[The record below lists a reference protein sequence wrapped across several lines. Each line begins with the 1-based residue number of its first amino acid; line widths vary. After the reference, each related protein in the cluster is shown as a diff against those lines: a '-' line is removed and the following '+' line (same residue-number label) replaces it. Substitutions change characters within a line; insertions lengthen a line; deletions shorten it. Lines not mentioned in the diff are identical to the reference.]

1 MTGESM
7 TSRFSRFGVIGGGAW
22 GTALAQLLAAD
33 GAPVRLWARE
43 ADVVA
48 AINADHSNPAF
59 LPGAALSPSLT
70 ATDDLADMADHDAL
84 LVVVPVPFLRA
95 VLAELPAGDAPL
107 IFCSK
112 GMEAGSFAFPIDI
125 ARDLAPQRPH
135 AVLSGPTFAH
145 EVAAGLPTAITLAAA
160 DAGLAAD
167 LAQALA
173 RPHFRPYVSTDVI
186 GAEIGGAVKNI
197 LAIACGIVD
206 GAGLGLNARAA
217 LISRGFAEMTRFG
230 LARGA
235 QAETLAGLAGLGDL
249 VLTCTS
255 SNSRNFALGQGLGR
269 GEPAE
274 ALMADRR
281 TVAEG
286 AFSAPVVVAAA
297 RADGIDMPITDT
309 VARLV
314 AGETRVTEAVQAL
327 LSRPLRSEGR

>member
-1 MTGESM
+1 M
-7 TSRFSRFGVIGGGAW
+7 TSYSDFGVVGGGAW
-22 GTALAQLLAAD
+22 GTALAQMLAAE

-43 ADVVA
+43 AEVVA
-48 AINADHSNPAF
+48 AINADHRNPLF
-59 LPGAALSPSLT
+59 LPGADLSPSLT
-70 ATDDLADMADHDAL
+70 ATGDLSGLADCDAL
-84 LVVVPVPFLRA
+84 LIVVPVPFLRA
-95 VLAELPAGDAPL
+95 VLMDLPSTTAPL
-107 IFCSK
+107 VFCSK

-125 ARDLAPQRPH
+125 AKALCPDRQL

-145 EVAAGLPTAITLAAA
+145 EVAAGLPTAITLAATDSRTA
-160 DAGLAAD
+160 DDIARG
-167 LAQALA
+167 LA
-173 RPHFRPYVSTDVI
+173 RPHFRPYVSTDMI
-186 GAEIGGAVKNI
+186 GAEIGGAVKNV

-235 QAETLAGLAGLGDL
+235 AVETLAGLAGLGDL

-269 GEPAE
+269 GADI
-274 ALMADRR
+274 ATLMADRR

-286 AFSAPVVVAAA
+286 AFSAPVIAAAA
-297 RADGIDMPITDT
+297 RADGIDMPITDA

-314 AGETRVTEAVQAL
+314 AGEIRASEAIQAL
-327 LSRPLRSEGR
+327 LSRPLRPEGR

>member
-1 MTGESM
+1 M
-7 TSRFSRFGVIGGGAW
+7 TSYRNFGVIGGGAW

-43 ADVVA
+43 EDVVA
-48 AINADHSNPAF
+48 AINAEQRNPVF
-59 LPGAALSPSLT
+59 LPGAVLSASLT
-70 ATDDLADMADHDAL
+70 ATSALVDMADCDAL

-95 VLAELPAGDAPL
+95 VLRDLPAGDAPL

-112 GMEAGSFAFPIDI
+112 GIEAGSFAFPIDM
-125 ARDLAPQRPH
+125 ARELAPQRPH

-160 DAGLAAD
+160 DPDLAA
-167 LAQALA
+167 AIAGAIA

-186 GAEIGGAVKNI
+186 GAEIGGAIKNI

-269 GEPAE
+269 GDDA
-274 ALMADRR
+274 ATLMADRR

-286 AFSAPVVVAAA
+286 AFSAPVIAAAA
-297 RADGIDMPITDT
+297 RADGIDMPICDT
-309 VARLV
+309 VAQLV
-314 AGETRVTEAVQAL
+314 AGETRVADAIHAL

>member
-1 MTGESM
+1 M
-7 TSRFSRFGVIGGGAW
+7 TSYHNFGVVGGGAW

-48 AINADHSNPAF
+48 AINVEHRNPIF
-59 LPGAALSPSLT
+59 LPDAALSPSLT
-70 ATDDLADMADHDAL
+70 ATADLAAMADLDAL
-84 LVVVPVPFLRA
+84 LVVVPVPYLRA
-95 VLAELPAGDAPL
+95 VLAELPPGDAPL
-107 IFCSK
+107 ILCSK
-112 GMEAGSFAFPIDI
+112 GMEAGSFAFPIDM
-125 ARDLAPQRPH
+125 ARDIAPGRAH

-160 DAGLAAD
+160 DSALATE

-197 LAIACGIVD
+197 LAIACGIVE

-230 LARGA
+230 LSRGA
-235 QAETLAGLAGLGDL
+235 KAETLAGLAGLGDL

-255 SNSRNFALGQGLGR
+255 ANSRNFALGQGLGR
-269 GEPAE
+269 GEAID

-281 TVAEG
+281 TIAEG
-286 AFSAPVVVAAA
+286 AFSAPVVAAAA
-297 RADGIDMPITDT
+297 RADGVDMPITDT

-314 AGETRVTEAVQAL
+314 AGELRVADAIQAL
-327 LSRPLRSEGR
+327 LSRPLRPEGR

>member
-1 MTGESM
+1 M
-7 TSRFSRFGVIGGGAW
+7 TSYARFGVIGGGAW

-33 GAPVRLWARE
+33 GASVRLWARE
-43 ADVVA
+43 DDVVT
-48 AINADHSNPAF
+48 AINAEHRNPVF
-59 LPGAALSPSLT
+59 LPGAALSTSLT
-70 ATDDLADMADHDAL
+70 ATRNLADMADLDAL
-84 LVVVPVPFLRA
+84 LVVVPVPFLRT
-95 VLAELPAGDAPL
+95 VLAELPPGGAPL

-112 GMEAGSFAFPIDI
+112 GMEAGSFAFPIDM
-125 ARDLAPQRPH
+125 ARDLAPSRPH

-160 DAGLAAD
+160 DADLAAEI
-167 LAQALA
+167 AQTLA

-274 ALMADRR
+274 VLMADRR

-286 AFSAPVVVAAA
+286 AFSAPVVAAAA
-297 RADGIDMPITDT
+297 RADGIDMPITET

-314 AGETRVTEAVQAL
+314 AGETRVGDAIQAL
-327 LSRPLRSEGR
+327 LSRPLRPEGR

>member
-1 MTGESM
+1 M
-7 TSRFSRFGVIGGGAW
+7 TSYGKFGVIGGGAW

-33 GAPVRLWARE
+33 GASVRLWARE

-48 AINADHSNPAF
+48 AINAEHRNPIF
-59 LPGAALSPSLT
+59 LPGTALAPSLT
-70 ATDDLADMADHDAL
+70 ATGNLADMGDADAL

-95 VLAELPAGDAPL
+95 VLAELPAGGAPL

-112 GMEAGSFAFPIDI
+112 GMEAGSFAFPIDM
-125 ARDLAPQRPH
+125 ARELAPHRPH

-145 EVAAGLPTAITLAAA
+145 EVAAGLPTAITLAAT
-160 DAGLAAD
+160 DPGLAAD

-173 RPHFRPYVSTDVI
+173 RPHFRPYISTDVI

-230 LARGA
+230 LSRGA
-235 QAETLAGLAGLGDL
+235 EAETLAGLAGLGDL

-269 GEPAE
+269 GEE
-274 ALMADRR
+274 AATLMADRR

-286 AFSAPVVVAAA
+286 AFSAPVVAAAA
-297 RADGIDMPITDT
+297 RADGVDMPITDA

-314 AGETRVTEAVQAL
+314 AGETRVGEAIQAL

>member
-1 MTGESM
+1 M
-7 TSRFSRFGVIGGGAW
+7 TSYSNFGVVGGGAW

-43 ADVVA
+43 EDVVVS
-48 AINADHSNPAF
+48 INSEHRNPLF

-70 ATDDLADMADHDAL
+70 ATTDLAAMAGLDAL

-95 VLAELPAGDAPL
+95 VLGDLPPGDAPL

-112 GMEAGSFAFPIDI
+112 GMEADSFAFPIDM
-125 ARDLAPQRPH
+125 AQDLAPGRSH

-160 DAGLAAD
+160 DAALATS

-235 QAETLAGLAGLGDL
+235 QAETLGGLAGLGDL

-269 GEPAE
+269 GEDA
-274 ALMADRR
+274 ATLMADRR
-281 TVAEG
+281 AVAEG
-286 AFSAPVVVAAA
+286 AFSAPVVAAAA

-314 AGETRVTEAVQAL
+314 AGEVRVADAIHAL

>member
-1 MTGESM
+1 M
-7 TSRFSRFGVIGGGAW
+7 TSYSNFGVIGGGAW

-48 AINADHSNPAF
+48 AINAEHRNPVF
-59 LPGAALSPSLT
+59 LPGATLSPSLT
-70 ATDDLADMADHDAL
+70 ATVDLAAMADLDAL
-84 LVVVPVPFLRA
+84 LVVVPVPFLRT
-95 VLAELPAGDAPL
+95 VLTDLPGGGAPL

-112 GMEAGSFAFPIDI
+112 GMEADSFAFPIDM
-125 ARDLAPQRPH
+125 ARDLAPRRPH

-160 DAGLAAD
+160 DAGLAAE
-167 LAQALA
+167 LAGALA
-173 RPHFRPYVSTDVI
+173 RPHFRPYVSTDMI

-255 SNSRNFALGQGLGR
+255 PASRNFALGQGLGR
-269 GEPAE
+269 GEA
-274 ALMADRR
+274 ADVLMADRR

-286 AFSAPVVVAAA
+286 AFSAPVVAAAA

-314 AGETRVTEAVQAL
+314 AGEARVADAIQAL
-327 LSRPLRSEGR
+327 LSRPLRPEGR

>member
-1 MTGESM
+1 M
-7 TSRFSRFGVIGGGAW
+7 TSYRNFGVIGGGAW

-48 AINADHSNPAF
+48 AINAEHRNPVF

-70 ATDDLADMADHDAL
+70 ATSALPDMAACDAL
-84 LVVVPVPFLRA
+84 LVVVPVPFLRT

-112 GMEAGSFAFPIDI
+112 GMEADSFAFPIDM

-160 DAGLAAD
+160 DPDLAA
-167 LAQALA
+167 AIAGAIA

-186 GAEIGGAVKNI
+186 GAEIGGAIKNV

-255 SNSRNFALGQGLGR
+255 ANSRNFALGQGLGR
-269 GEPAE
+269 GDDAVT
-274 ALMADRR
+274 LMADRR

-286 AFSAPVVVAAA
+286 AFSAPVIAAAA
-297 RADGIDMPITDT
+297 RADGIDMPICDT
-309 VARLV
+309 VAQLV
-314 AGETRVTEAVQAL
+314 AGETRASDAIQAL

>member
-1 MTGESM
+1 M
-7 TSRFSRFGVIGGGAW
+7 TSYRNFGVVGGGAW

-43 ADVVA
+43 AEVVDTINTEHRNPLFLA
-48 AINADHSNPAF
+48 AI
-59 LPGAALSPSLT
+59 ALSPSLT
-70 ATDDLADMADHDAL
+70 ATADLAEMASLDAL
-84 LVVVPVPFLRA
+84 LIVVPVPFLRA
-95 VLAELPAGDAPL
+95 VLADLPPGDAPL

-112 GMEAGSFAFPIDI
+112 GMEAGSFAFPIDM
-125 ARDLAPQRPH
+125 AQNLAPQRPH

-160 DAGLAAD
+160 DADVAGA

-173 RPHFRPYVSTDVI
+173 RPHFRPYVSTDMI

-269 GEPAE
+269 GEKVE
-274 ALMADRR
+274 TLMADRR

-286 AFSAPVVVAAA
+286 AFSAPVVAAA
-297 RADGIDMPITDT
+297 PRADGIDKPITDT

-314 AGETRVTEAVQAL
+314 AGEVRVADAIQAL
-327 LSRPLRSEGR
+327 LSRPLRPEGR

>member
-1 MTGESM
+1 M
-7 TSRFSRFGVIGGGAW
+7 TSYRNFGVVGGGAW
-22 GTALAQLLAAD
+22 GTALAQLLAAG

-43 ADVVA
+43 KDVVD
-48 AINADHSNPAF
+48 AINAEHHNPVF
-59 LPGAALSPSLT
+59 LPGAALSPSLSAT
-70 ATDDLADMADHDAL
+70 AELADMAGLDAL
-84 LVVVPVPFLRA
+84 LIVVPVPFLRA
-95 VLAELPAGDAPL
+95 VLADLPSGDAPL

-112 GMEAGSFAFPIDI
+112 GMEAGSFAFPIDM
-125 ARDLAPQRPH
+125 ARDLVPQRPH

-160 DAGLAAD
+160 DADVAAA

-173 RPHFRPYVSTDVI
+173 RPHFRPYVSTDMI

-217 LISRGFAEMTRFG
+217 LISRGFAEMTRFA

-269 GEPAE
+269 GEKVE
-274 ALMADRR
+274 TLMADRR

-286 AFSAPVVVAAA
+286 AFSAPVVAAAA

-314 AGETRVTEAVQAL
+314 AGEVRVADAIQAL
-327 LSRPLRSEGR
+327 LSRPLRPEGR

>member
-1 MTGESM
+1 
-7 TSRFSRFGVIGGGAW
+7 
-22 GTALAQLLAAD
+22 
-33 GAPVRLWARE
+33 
-43 ADVVA
+43 
-48 AINADHSNPAF
+48 
-59 LPGAALSPSLT
+59 
-70 ATDDLADMADHDAL
+70 
-84 LVVVPVPFLRA
+84 
-95 VLAELPAGDAPL
+95 
-107 IFCSK
+107 
-112 GMEAGSFAFPIDI
+112 MEAGSFAFPIDI
-125 ARDLAPQRPH
+125 ARDICPARPL

-160 DAGLAAD
+160 DAATAEA

-173 RPHFRPYVSTDVI
+173 RPHFRPYVSTDMI

-235 QAETLAGLAGLGDL
+235 EAETLAGLAGLGDL

-255 SNSRNFALGQGLGR
+255 SNSRNFTLGQGLGR
-269 GEPAE
+269 GAE
-274 ALMADRR
+274 AAALMADRR

-286 AFSAPVVVAAA
+286 AFSAPVIAAAA
-297 RADGIDMPITDT
+297 RADGIEMPITDA

-314 AGETRVTEAVQAL
+314 AGEIRAGEAIQAL
-327 LSRPLRSEGR
+327 LSRPLRPEGR

>member
-1 MTGESM
+1 M
-7 TSRFSRFGVIGGGAW
+7 TSNFSRFGIIGGGAW

-43 ADVVA
+43 TDVVA
-48 AINADHSNPAF
+48 AINSDHHNPVF
-59 LPGAALSPSLT
+59 LPGAKLSTSLT
-70 ATDDLADMADHDAL
+70 ATGDIDDMANLDAL
-84 LVVVPVPFLRA
+84 LIVVPVPFLRA

-112 GMEAGSFAFPIDI
+112 GMEAGSFAFPIDM
-125 ARDLAPQRPH
+125 ARDLAPRRRH

-145 EVAAGLPTAITLAAA
+145 EVAAGLPTAITLAAT
-160 DAGLAAD
+160 DAELAGK

-230 LARGA
+230 LSRGA
-235 QAETLAGLAGLGDL
+235 QVETLAGLAGLGDL

-269 GEPAE
+269 GEDAA
-274 ALMADRR
+274 ALIADRR

-286 AFSAPVVVAAA
+286 AFSAPVVAAAA

-314 AGETRVTEAVQAL
+314 AGETRVAEAIQAL

>member
-1 MTGESM
+1 M
-7 TSRFSRFGVIGGGAW
+7 TSYRNFGVIGGGAW

-48 AINADHSNPAF
+48 AINAEHRNPVF
-59 LPGAALSPSLT
+59 LPGAALSDSLT
-70 ATDDLADMADHDAL
+70 ATSALTDMAACDAL

-112 GMEAGSFAFPIDI
+112 GMEAGSFAFPIDM
-125 ARDLAPQRPH
+125 ARELAPQRPH

-160 DAGLAAD
+160 DPDLAA
-167 LAQALA
+167 AIAGAIA

-186 GAEIGGAVKNI
+186 GSEIGGAIKNI

-269 GEPAE
+269 GDDA
-274 ALMADRR
+274 ATLMADRR

-286 AFSAPVVVAAA
+286 AFSAPVIAAAA
-297 RADGIDMPITDT
+297 RADGIDMPICDT

-314 AGETRVTEAVQAL
+314 AGETRVADAIHAL

>member
-1 MTGESM
+1 M
-7 TSRFSRFGVIGGGAW
+7 TSYRNFGVIGGGAW

-43 ADVVA
+43 AEVVA
-48 AINADHSNPAF
+48 VINAEHRNPGF
-59 LPGAALSPSLT
+59 LPGAALSASLT
-70 ATDDLADMADHDAL
+70 ATGSLADMAELDAL
-84 LVVVPVPFLRA
+84 LIVVPVPFLRA
-95 VLAELPAGDAPL
+95 VLADLPVGDAPL

-112 GMEAGSFAFPIDI
+112 GMEAGSFAFPIDM

-135 AVLSGPTFAH
+135 AVLSGPTFAN

-160 DAGLAAD
+160 DPDLAA
-167 LAQALA
+167 AIAGAIA

-186 GAEIGGAVKNI
+186 GAEIGGAIKNI

-255 SNSRNFALGQGLGR
+255 ANSRNFALGQGLGR
-269 GEPAE
+269 GEDA
-274 ALMADRR
+274 ATLMADRR

-286 AFSAPVVVAAA
+286 AFSAPVVAAAA
-297 RADGIDMPITDT
+297 RADGIDMPICDT

-314 AGETRVTEAVQAL
+314 AGETRVADAIHAL

>member
-1 MTGESM
+1 M
-7 TSRFSRFGVIGGGAW
+7 TSYKQFGVVGGGAW

-43 ADVVA
+43 EDVVA
-48 AINADHSNPAF
+48 AINREHRNPVF
-59 LPGAALSPSLT
+59 LPGAALSSSLI
-70 ATDDLADMADHDAL
+70 ATGDLADMADLDAL
-84 LVVVPVPFLRA
+84 LIVVPVPFLRA
-95 VLAELPAGDAPL
+95 VLADLPPGDAPL

-112 GMEAGSFAFPIDI
+112 GMEAGSFAFPIDM
-125 ARDLAPQRPH
+125 ARDLAPLRPH

-145 EVAAGLPTAITLAAA
+145 EVAAGLPTAITVAA
-160 DAGLAAD
+160 DAEIAGT

-269 GEPAE
+269 GEAVE
-274 ALMADRR
+274 VLMADRR

-286 AFSAPVVVAAA
+286 AFSAPVVAAAA
-297 RADGIDMPITDT
+297 RADGIDMPITET

-314 AGETRVTEAVQAL
+314 AGEVRVGDAIQAL
-327 LSRPLRSEGR
+327 LSRPLRPEGR

>member
-1 MTGESM
+1 MTRESM
-7 TSRFSRFGVIGGGAW
+7 TSYRNFGVVGGGAW

-43 ADVVA
+43 DDVVA
-48 AINADHSNPAF
+48 AINTEHRNPVF
-59 LPGAALSPSLT
+59 LPGAALSGSLT
-70 ATDDLADMADHDAL
+70 ATSALTDMAACDAL

-112 GMEAGSFAFPIDI
+112 GMEAGSFAFPIDM
-125 ARDLAPQRPH
+125 ARELAPQRPH

-160 DAGLAAD
+160 DRDLAA
-167 LAQALA
+167 AIAGAIA

-186 GAEIGGAVKNI
+186 GAEIGGAIKNI

-249 VLTCTS
+249 VLT
-255 SNSRNFALGQGLGR
+255 GQGLGR
-269 GEPAE
+269 GEDAE
-274 ALMADRR
+274 TLMADRR

-286 AFSAPVVVAAA
+286 AFSAPVIAAAA
-297 RADGIDMPITDT
+297 RADGIDMPICDT

-314 AGETRVTEAVQAL
+314 AGETRVADAIQAL